1 VRAEPDA
8 ARTTPHAGTP
18 PDGRAPGVRLV
29 DLRPAYE
36 RPAIQPIHRRRW
48 TVLVLITVA
57 VDLLAVAA
65 AVIGTTLLV
74 PARPQQGPDSAVW
87 LLTQMLAWCAG
98 LAGAGL
104 YDLRRTENPVEEL
117 RRLLYGVT
125 LGGAIVIVGSFWVH
139 VVVSGQWV
147 AAMWGFAIV
156 AIGGGRRIVRKAVH
170 ALRRRGR
177 LRRRALIVGADPS
190 GVALANAVARAPW
203 EGLDLVGYVSTGAD
217 DAADPPPGDIPLVGS
232 AEELRELAVS
242 LAVSDV
248 LVAPSVGANGRL
260 NTIVCALDGV
270 PVELRVAPG
279 VDGFLTTRLSIQPL
293 GDRALL
299 AIERGELRPLARVA
313 KRAIDL
319 VLGAVLLLFAIPIVG
334 IAALA
339 VRLESPGP
347 VFFAQPRVGL
357 RGRRFRIWKLRTMVD
372 GADQRRPDLEGQN
385 EGGELLFKI
394 RDDPRVTRVG
404 RFLRRSSIDELPQLV
419 NVLLG
424 QMSLIGPRP
433 PLPDEVERYD
443 ETLGRRLLVHP
454 GITGLWQVSG
464 RSELSFEDYLR
475 YDLLYVQNW
484 SLALDLYIAAK
495 TLPAI
500 LSRRGAY

>member
-1 VRAEPDA
+1 MRRAGA
-8 ARTTPHAGTP
+8 SR
-18 PDGRAPGVRLV
+18 DGRARPGEALV

-36 RPAIQPIHRRRW
+36 RPAIHPIHRRRW
-48 TVLVLITVA
+48 RVLVLVTVV
-57 VDLLAVAA
+57 VDLLAVA
-65 AVIGTTLLV
+65 VGTIGATLLV
-74 PARPQQGPDSAVW
+74 PAAPQQGPDSTAW
-87 LLTQMLAWCAG
+87 LLAQMVAWCAG

-125 LGGAIVIVGSFWVH
+125 LGGAIVIVGSFWLH
-139 VVVSGQWV
+139 VVVSGRWV
-147 AAMWGFAIV
+147 VAMWAVSVV
-156 AIGGGRRIVRKAVH
+156 AIGVGRRIVRKVVH
-170 ALRRRGR
+170 ALRRRGH
-177 LRRRALIVGADPS
+177 LRRRALIVGADSS
-190 GVALANAVARAPW
+190 GVALSNAVTRAPW
-203 EGLDLVGYVSTGAD
+203 EGLDLVGYVSAGAE
-217 DAADPPPGDIPLVGS
+217 DASDPPPGDIPLVGP
-232 AEELRELAVS
+232 AEKLRELAVQ

-260 NTIVCALDGV
+260 NTIVSALDGV

-293 GDRALL
+293 GDRPLL
-299 AIERGELRPLARVA
+299 AIERAELRPLARVA
-313 KRAIDL
+313 KRGIDL
-319 VLGAVLLLFAIPIVG
+319 ALGATLLLLVAPIVG
-334 IAALA
+334 AAALA

-347 VFFAQPRVGL
+347 VFFSQPRVGL

-372 GADQRRPDLEGQN
+372 GADRRRPDLEPQN

-424 QMSLIGPRP
+424 QMSLVGPRP
-433 PLPDEVERYD
+433 PLPAEVERYD
-443 ETLGRRLLVHP
+443 ETIGRRLLVRP

-464 RSELSFEDYLR
+464 RSELSFEDYVR
-475 YDLLYVQNW
+475 YDLLYMQNW
-484 SLALDLYIAAK
+484 SLALDLYIVAR